1 MSTNGDRMWLGGN
14 LTIST
19 STKSPATMKTSNLC
33 SVNKARVIAA
43 QSLPNAI
50 TGMIQQQIARLKQ
63 EYSDLLNCK
72 VDVTVPAFCQTG
84 IYQVRIVLNL
94 SHLDLK
100 IDREPTP
107 DYYQEDLYVAI
118 WSAFDLASK
127 KLKEH
132 SISVGDVIK
141 PTPSQNTP
149 PQSMRTVRRSYGYA
163 RG

>member
-1 MSTNGDRMWLGGN
+1 MYLGGR
-14 LTIST
+14 LTISP

-33 SVNKARVIAA
+33 SVNQSRVIAA
-43 QSLPNAI
+43 QYLPDAI
-50 TGMIQQQIARLKQ
+50 KGMIQQQIARLKQ

-72 VDVTVPAFCQTG
+72 VDVSVPAFCQTG
-84 IYQVRIVLNL
+84 IYQVRILLNL
-94 SHLDLK
+94 PQLDLK

-107 DYYQEDLYVAI
+107 DYYQEDMYVAI

-132 SISVGDVIK
+132 SISAGYEIK
-141 PTPSQNTP
+141 TAPIPYIP
-149 PQSMRTVRRSYGYA
+149 PQSMRRSQGYA

>member
-1 MSTNGDRMWLGGN
+1 MCLGGN

-19 STKSPATMKTSNLC
+19 STKSPRTMKTSTLC
-33 SVNKARVIAA
+33 NVNQARVIAA
-43 QSLPNAI
+43 QYLPDAI
-50 TGMIQQQIARLKQ
+50 KGMIQQQIARLKQ

-72 VDVTVPAFCQTG
+72 VDVSVPAFCQTG
-84 IYQVRIVLNL
+84 IYQVRILLHL

-107 DYYQEDLYVAI
+107 DYYQEDMYVAI

-132 SISVGDVIK
+132 SISTGSAIK
-141 PTPSQNTP
+141 ITPIQNIP
-149 PQSMRTVRRSYGYA
+149 PQSMRAVRRSQGYA

>member
-1 MSTNGDRMWLGGN
+1 MLGGN

-19 STKSPATMKTSNLC
+19 STKPPAPMKTSNLC
-33 SVNKARVIAA
+33 NIDQSRVIAA
-43 QSLPNAI
+43 QYLPDAI
-50 TGMIQQQIARLKQ
+50 RGMIQQKIARLKQ

-72 VDVTVPAFCQTG
+72 VDVAVPAFCQTG
-84 IYQVRIVLNL
+84 IYQVQIVLNL
-94 SHLDLK
+94 PQLELK

-107 DYYQEDLYVAI
+107 DYYQEDMYVAI

-132 SISVGDVIK
+132 SISAGYAIK
-141 PTPSQNTP
+141 TAPIQNVL
-149 PQSMRTVRRSYGYA
+149 PQSMRAVRRSQGYA

>member
-1 MSTNGDRMWLGGN
+1 LGGN

-19 STKSPATMKTSNLC
+19 STKSPAAMKTSNLC
-33 SVNKARVIAA
+33 SVNQARVIAA
-43 QSLPNAI
+43 QYLPDAI
-50 TGMIQQQIARLKQ
+50 RGMIQQKIARLKQ
-63 EYSDLLNCK
+63 EYSDLLNCR
-72 VDVTVPAFCQTG
+72 VDVAVPAFCQTG

-94 SHLDLK
+94 PQLDLK

-107 DYYQEDLYVAI
+107 DCYQEDMYVAI

-132 SISVGDVIK
+132 SISAGYAIK
-141 PTPSQNTP
+141 PAPIEKVL
-149 PQSMRTVRRSYGYA
+149 PQSMRNVRRSQGYA

>member
-1 MSTNGDRMWLGGN
+1 MLGGN

-19 STKSPATMKTSNLC
+19 STKAPAPMKTSNF
-33 SVNKARVIAA
+33 SSIHQARLIAA
-43 QSLPNAI
+43 QSLPEAI
-50 TGMIQQQIARLKQ
+50 RAMIQQKIARLKQ

-72 VDVTVPAFCQTG
+72 VDIAVPEFCQTG

-94 SHLDLK
+94 PQLDLK

-107 DYYQEDLYVAI
+107 DYYQEDMYVAI
-118 WSAFDLASK
+118 WSAFDLATK

-132 SISVGDVIK
+132 SISADYAIK
-141 PTPSQNTP
+141 TAPIQNVL
-149 PQSMRTVRRSYGYA
+149 PQSMRAVRRSQGYA

>member
-1 MSTNGDRMWLGGN
+1 MLGGN

-19 STKSPATMKTSNLC
+19 STKPSAPMKTSNLC
-33 SVNKARVIAA
+33 NIDQARVITA
-43 QSLPNAI
+43 QHLPDAI
-50 TGMIQQQIARLKQ
+50 RGMIQQKIAQLKQ

-72 VDVTVPAFCQTG
+72 VDIAVPAFCQTG

-94 SHLDLK
+94 PHLDLK
-100 IDREPTP
+100 IDRKPTQ
-107 DYYQEDLYVAI
+107 DYYQEDMYVAI

-132 SISVGDVIK
+132 SISADYPIK
-141 PTPSQNTP
+141 TAPIPNVL
-149 PQSMRTVRRSYGYA
+149 PQSMRTVRRSQGYA

>member
-1 MSTNGDRMWLGGN
+1 MRLGGN

-19 STKSPATMKTSNLC
+19 STKSSEPMKTSTLC
-33 SVNKARVIAA
+33 NVNKARVIAA
-43 QSLPNAI
+43 QHLPDTIRA
-50 TGMIQQQIARLKQ
+50 MIQQQIARLKQ

-84 IYQVRIVLNL
+84 IYQVQIVLNL
-94 SHLDLK
+94 PQLDLK

-107 DYYQEDLYVAI
+107 DCYQEDIYVAI

-127 KLKEH
+127 KLKQH
-132 SISVGDVIK
+132 SISAGYAPKTI
-141 PTPSQNTP
+141 PIQNIP
-149 PQSMRTVRRSYGYA
+149 PQSMRTVRRSHGYA

>member
-1 MSTNGDRMWLGGN
+1 LGGN

-19 STKSPATMKTSNLC
+19 FTKSPATMKTSNLC
-33 SVNKARVIAA
+33 SVHQARVIAA
-43 QSLPNAI
+43 QYLPDAI
-50 TGMIQQQIARLKQ
+50 KGMIQQKIARLKQ

-72 VDVTVPAFCQTG
+72 VDIAVPAFCQTG

-94 SHLDLK
+94 PHLDLK

-107 DYYQEDLYVAI
+107 DYYQEDMYVAI

-132 SISVGDVIK
+132 SISADYAIK
-141 PTPSQNTP
+141 TAPNQNAL
-149 PQSMRTVRRSYGYA
+149 PQSMRTVRRSQGYA

>member
-1 MSTNGDRMWLGGN
+1 MQ
-14 LTIST
+14 T
-19 STKSPATMKTSNLC
+19 STLC
-33 SVNKARVIAA
+33 SVNKTRVISA
-43 QSLPNAI
+43 QHLPDTI
-50 TGMIQQQIARLKQ
+50 REMIQQQIARLKH

-84 IYQVRIVLNL
+84 IYRVGIVLNL

-107 DYYQEDLYVAI
+107 DYYQEDIYVAV

-127 KLKEH
+127 KLKQH
-132 SISVGDVIK
+132 SISAGYTPK
-141 PTPSQNTP
+141 PIPIQTVPSQY
-149 PQSMRTVRRSYGYA
+149 MRTVRRSNGYA

>member
-1 MSTNGDRMWLGGN
+1 MCLGGN

-19 STKSPATMKTSNLC
+19 STKSPAPMKTSNLC
-33 SVNKARVIAA
+33 NVNQARVIAA
-43 QSLPNAI
+43 QHLPDTIRA
-50 TGMIQQQIARLKQ
+50 MIQQQIARLKQ
-63 EYSDLLNCK
+63 ECSDLLNCK

-94 SHLDLK
+94 PQLDLK

-107 DYYQEDLYVAI
+107 DCYQEDIYVAI

-132 SISVGDVIK
+132 SISAGYAPK
-141 PTPSQNTP
+141 PTPLQNIP
-149 PQSMRTVRRSYGYA
+149 PQSMRTVRRSQGYA

>member
-1 MSTNGDRMWLGGN
+1 MLGGN

-33 SVNKARVIAA
+33 SLDQARVIAA
-43 QSLPNAI
+43 QYLPDAI
-50 TGMIQQQIARLKQ
+50 KGMIQQKIARLKQ

-94 SHLDLK
+94 PHLDLK
-100 IDREPTP
+100 IDRKPTQ
-107 DYYQEDLYVAI
+107 DYYQEDMYVAI

-132 SISVGDVIK
+132 SISADYPIK
-141 PTPSQNTP
+141 TAPIPNVL
-149 PQSMRTVRRSYGYA
+149 PQSMRTVRRSQGYA

>member
-1 MSTNGDRMWLGGN
+1 MLGGN

-19 STKSPATMKTSNLC
+19 STKSPTTMKTSNLC
-33 SVNKARVIAA
+33 SRVIAA
-43 QSLPNAI
+43 QYLPDAI
-50 TGMIQQQIARLKQ
+50 KGMIQQKIARLKQ

-72 VDVTVPAFCQTG
+72 VDVAVPAFCQTG

-94 SHLDLK
+94 PQLDLK

-107 DYYQEDLYVAI
+107 DCYQEDMYVAI

-132 SISVGDVIK
+132 SISAGYAIK
-141 PTPSQNTP
+141 TTPIEKVL
-149 PQSMRTVRRSYGYA
+149 PQSMRTVRRSQGYA